1 MKSNLAVSRRAVVA
15 GLAAVP
21 VAAALPG
28 PGRAADIAGFA
39 PEPWFA
45 DTTGDL
51 RMDMKSASDAGKVL
65 ALIWEQHGCHYC
77 AEMHQVAL
85 KQPDLIALGKQ
96 RFHVLQMDIWGA
108 RMFTDFDGARVSEAK
123 LARDLGVRGTP
134 STVFYDETGDL
145 VFRMPGYASPEI
157 FYLVYEYVA
166 EEGYQ
171 DASLQDWAKRKYGAK
186 N

>member
-1 MKSNLAVSRRAVVA
+1 MKANSNVSRRSVVA

-28 PGRAADIAGFA
+28 PAGAANIAGFP

-45 DTTGDL
+45 ATTGDL
-51 RMDMKSASDAGKVL
+51 RVDMKAAGDANKVL

-77 AEMHQVAL
+77 EEMHNVAL
-85 KQPDLIALGKQ
+85 KMPELIALGKK
-96 RFHVLQMDIWGA
+96 RFHVLQMDLWGE
-108 RMFTDFDGARVSEAK
+108 RQFIDFGGEKVSESK
-123 LARDLGVRGTP
+123 LARDMGVRGTP

-157 FYLVYEYVA
+157 FFLVYQYVD

-171 DASLQDWAKRKYGAK
+171 EASLQDWAKLKYGAK
-186 N
+186 